1 MLWFLGCPVQSRGWT
16 RILARPSQL
25 GIFQDSMTSSW
36 SRCCP
41 DAADSPSLL
50 ILPPCSPSGDFVI
63 LLNAGMTIRQALF
76 FNFISA
82 CCCYVGLAFG
92 IVAGSHFSA
101 NWIFALAGGMFLYIA
116 LADMVNPEPQILSH
130 RILSPGVFP

>member
-1 MLWFLGCPVQSRGWT
+1 M
-16 RILARPSQL
+16 
-25 GIFQDSMTSSW
+25 
-36 SRCCP
+36 
-41 DAADSPSLL
+41 
-50 ILPPCSPSGDFVI
+50 I

-130 RILSPGVFP
+130 WDFFSLESSACPQPGVGFALSPWHMQIFLLCFAWLKSPGWEGGGGLLRKDGAVTEPCHPHFSPCSSLR

>member
-1 MLWFLGCPVQSRGWT
+1 MSKFTRWQVAVWSALGAG
-16 RILARPSQL
+16 
-25 GIFQDSMTSSW
+25 GHKE
-36 SRCCP
+36 
-41 DAADSPSLL
+41 PSLGL
-50 ILPPCSPSGDFVI
+50 GQKQIEYEHLGAVPMLLLPPYPSPPAGDFVI

-116 LADMVNPEPQILSH
+116 LADMVSEELGVCGGTW
-130 RILSPGVFP
+130 PG

>member
-1 MLWFLGCPVQSRGWT
+1 
-16 RILARPSQL
+16 
-25 GIFQDSMTSSW
+25 
-36 SRCCP
+36 
-41 DAADSPSLL
+41 
-50 ILPPCSPSGDFVI
+50 
-63 LLNAGMTIRQALF
+63 MTIRQALF

-116 LADMVNPEPQILSH
+116 LADMVNDGPGGLPGAWLGPRQRFLFFAWLGRALACSQSGEGMFALSAWQTQM
-130 RILSPGVFP
+130 LSVVAGICLCFALPPGLVAR

>member
-1 MLWFLGCPVQSRGWT
+1 M
-16 RILARPSQL
+16 
-25 GIFQDSMTSSW
+25 
-36 SRCCP
+36 
-41 DAADSPSLL
+41 
-50 ILPPCSPSGDFVI
+50 I

-116 LADMVNPEPQILSH
+116 LADMVNPDPKSWDFFPGKALSLQH
-130 RILSPGVFP
+130 AGVCCDPLAHADLSAG

>member
-1 MLWFLGCPVQSRGWT
+1 
-16 RILARPSQL
+16 
-25 GIFQDSMTSSW
+25 
-36 SRCCP
+36 
-41 DAADSPSLL
+41 
-50 ILPPCSPSGDFVI
+50 
-63 LLNAGMTIRQALF
+63 MTIRQALF

-116 LADMVNPEPQILSH
+116 LADMVNDGPGGLPGAWLGPRQRFLFFCLARKSSGLLSVWRGDVCFVRLANADAVCSGRH
-130 RILSPGVFP
+130 LSLLCFASWAGGTVTRLRAPGWAV

>member
-1 MLWFLGCPVQSRGWT
+1 MLRAIWPRAEAVPKRLLGG
-16 RILARPSQL
+16 
-25 GIFQDSMTSSW
+25 
-36 SRCCP
+36 
-41 DAADSPSLL
+41 SLL
-50 ILPPCSPSGDFVI
+50 ILPSSSRTGDFVI

-116 LADMVNPEPQILSH
+116 LADMVRAGTRTSAGSRSRAGGRAEPLTAPCS
-130 RILSPGVFP
+130 LPSVP

>member
-1 MLWFLGCPVQSRGWT
+1 MVWEGGGEQRFGLECPNFCAATGSPRSSC
-16 RILARPSQL
+16 PS
-25 GIFQDSMTSSW
+25 SSA
-36 SRCCP
+36 P
-41 DAADSPSLL
+41 
-50 ILPPCSPSGDFVI
+50 GDFVI

-82 CCCYVGLAFG
+82 CCCYLGLAFG

-116 LADMVNPEPQILSH
+116 LADMVSAEPGGRRGRGQD
-130 RILSPGVFP
+130 RVGGWFFFFFPCNGC

>member
-1 MLWFLGCPVQSRGWT
+1 
-16 RILARPSQL
+16 
-25 GIFQDSMTSSW
+25 
-36 SRCCP
+36 
-41 DAADSPSLL
+41 
-50 ILPPCSPSGDFVI
+50 
-63 LLNAGMTIRQALF
+63 MTIRQALF

-116 LADMVNPEPQILSH
+116 LADMVRAGRDPKRGFVFFFLMWELQFCLKKGMG
-130 RILSPGVFP
+130 GVFECLGP

>member
-1 MLWFLGCPVQSRGWT
+1 
-16 RILARPSQL
+16 
-25 GIFQDSMTSSW
+25 
-36 SRCCP
+36 
-41 DAADSPSLL
+41 
-50 ILPPCSPSGDFVI
+50 
-63 LLNAGMTIRQALF
+63 MTIRQALF

-116 LADMVNPEPQILSH
+116 LADMVNDEPQGAAGRVVGTLPGFIWLVFF
-130 RILSPGVFP
+130 SPG

>member
-1 MLWFLGCPVQSRGWT
+1 M
-16 RILARPSQL
+16 
-25 GIFQDSMTSSW
+25 
-36 SRCCP
+36 
-41 DAADSPSLL
+41 
-50 ILPPCSPSGDFVI
+50 I

-116 LADMVNPEPQILSH
+116 LADMVNPKPQILSPKSWDFFPRKSSACPQPSAH
-130 RILSPGVFP
+130 ADISALLCPAEIPGMGGWWRFAREGWSCH

>member
-1 MLWFLGCPVQSRGWT
+1 M
-16 RILARPSQL
+16 
-25 GIFQDSMTSSW
+25 
-36 SRCCP
+36 
-41 DAADSPSLL
+41 
-50 ILPPCSPSGDFVI
+50 I

-130 RILSPGVFP
+130 WDFFLGKTLIALSLGWGLLCPLGTCRSFCFALPG

>member
-1 MLWFLGCPVQSRGWT
+1 
-16 RILARPSQL
+16 
-25 GIFQDSMTSSW
+25 
-36 SRCCP
+36 
-41 DAADSPSLL
+41 
-50 ILPPCSPSGDFVI
+50 
-63 LLNAGMTIRQALF
+63 MTIRQALF

-116 LADMVNPEPQILSH
+116 LADMVRAGQDPEG
-130 RILSPGVFP
+130 GVVIVFLMWELQFCLKKRHGVGV